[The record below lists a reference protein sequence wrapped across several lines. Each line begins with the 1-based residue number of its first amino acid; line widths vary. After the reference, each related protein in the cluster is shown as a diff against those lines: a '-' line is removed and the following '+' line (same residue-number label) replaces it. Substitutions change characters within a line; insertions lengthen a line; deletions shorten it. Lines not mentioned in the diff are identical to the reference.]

1 MQLTVSKETLMLALN
16 RAQGIV
22 GKKSTMPILSNI
34 LLETISTD
42 RFTVTAT
49 DLDIFAKGE
58 YEGLVDKAGQIC
70 VNAKDLY
77 DITRNLP
84 AGNIR
89 IETVSKSNVQVTSG
103 KITFKILSTNVE
115 DYPSMPDFGEV
126 NYLPM
131 DAKVIHDLIDHTLF
145 SVATDDPRIFLNG
158 VNFEKLEDN
167 KARMVSTDG
176 HRLSLID
183 REVEADFDLEKPVII
198 PRKGLI
204 ELRKMLE
211 ESKEGFELAF
221 NPSNGFFKRDDL
233 LLVMRLIEGDFP
245 DYNMVI
251 PKSSEKAATM
261 DKKAFQDALKRMS
274 ILSADRSFGVRFIFQ
289 PGKLTIESSD
299 PEKGEG
305 REILDIAY
313 DGDEMQIG
321 FNARYFLDSTN
332 VLVGET
338 IILELS
344 DELSPCVVKEQEDEN
359 FLCVVMPVRIN

>member
-58 YEGLVDKAGQIC
+58 YEGLIDDGGQIC
-70 VNAKDLY
+70 VNAKDLF
-77 DITRNLP
+77 DITKNLP
-84 AGNIR
+84 AGNIK
-89 IETVSKSNVQVTSG
+89 IETVDESNVKVTSG
-103 KITFKILSTNVE
+103 KITFKILSTNVD
-115 DYPSMPDFGEV
+115 DYPSMPDFGKVE
-126 NYLPM
+126 YTPM
-131 DAKVIHDLIDHTLF
+131 DTEVLHELIDHTLF

-176 HRLSLID
+176 HRLSLMD
-183 REVEADFDLEKPVII
+183 REIDENFSLEKAVII
-198 PRKGLI
+198 PRKGMV
-204 ELRKMLE
+204 ELKKMLE
-211 ESKEGFELAF
+211 ENSENFELAF
-221 NPSNGFFKRDDL
+221 NASNGFFKCEDL

-251 PKSSEKAATM
+251 PKSSDKAATL
-261 DKKAFQDALKRMS
+261 DKKDFQDALKRMS
-274 ILSADRSFGVRFIFQ
+274 ILSADRSFGVRFNFK
-289 PGKLTIESSD
+289 PGQLIIESSD

-305 REILDIAY
+305 REVLDIAY
-313 DGDEMQIG
+313 DGDEMKIG
-321 FNARYFLDSTN
+321 FNARYFLDATN
-332 VLVGET
+332 VLKGES

-344 DELSPCVVKEQEDEN
+344 DELSPCVVKEQETEDY
-359 FLCVVMPVRIN
+359 LCVVMPVRIS